1 MNFAALLPNETHIVK
16 HQKQYTEIN
25 GKPVEDFDVTE
36 YNDNGNIVVKG
47 QYNNKPFVYS
57 EFRNKPDTFLN
68 SSNDVPVF
76 SREPEHTM
84 RFAILSKSPSSN
96 RISRTLT
103 PFRRKTHKLRDK
115 LNQINRNKKRNKN
128 KNKKSAKRHT
138 RKK

>member
-1 MNFAALLPNETHIVK
+1 MFFAAPLPNETHIVK
-16 HQKQYTEIN
+16 HQKQYIEIN
-25 GKPVEDFDVTE
+25 GKPVEDLHVTE

-47 QYNNKPFVYS
+47 QYNNKPFFYANKQ

-76 SREPEHTM
+76 SREPPLT
-84 RFAILSKSPSSN
+84 ILLKSPSSN

-103 PFRRKTHKLRDK
+103 PFRRKTHKLRNK
-115 LNQINRNKKRNKN
+115 LNQINRNRNRKR
-128 KNKKSAKRHT
+128 NKKSAKRHT